1 MHRYWIACL
10 CTTTVQLLRCF
21 APCLLTPLPLLMGF
35 IYVREL
41 LVNRVLR
48 LVEAVK
54 RQCGLEAERQ
64 RYIRVEERIDRNTIQ
79 DTGDVTVGL
88 IPYVPFL
95 FPSFD

>member
-1 MHRYWIACL
+1 M
-10 CTTTVQLLRCF
+10 
-21 APCLLTPLPLLMGF
+21 
-35 IYVREL
+35 
-41 LVNRVLR
+41 
-48 LVEAVK
+48 VEAVK

-79 DTGDVTVGL
+79 DTEDVTVGL